1 MKSGIVAV
9 LCVLLSSSYAT
20 ANQAKKSEQP
30 VEEVFVL
37 ASVQFATHLEL
48 MHMMLTGD
56 WDEKTYQRFSY
67 YDGLVY
73 QIVKKY
79 EKAYQDD
86 PVWGPA
92 MKQRVDLQLRIL
104 NHMKTLVEKRQA
116 GDRLSDDDRAW
127 LEAANKEVLEK
138 LCK

>member
-1 MKSGIVAV
+1 
-9 LCVLLSSSYAT
+9 
-20 ANQAKKSEQP
+20 
-30 VEEVFVL
+30 
-37 ASVQFATHLEL
+37 

-79 EKAYQDD
+79 EKVYQDD

-92 MKQRVDLQLRIL
+92 MKRRVELQLRIL
-104 NHMKTLVEKRQA
+104 KRMNPLVEKRQA
-116 GDRLSDDDRAW
+116 GDGLSDDDRAW
-127 LEAANKEVLEK
+127 LKAAHKEVLEK

>member
-1 MKSGIVAV
+1 MKSVFIAV
-9 LCVLLSSSYAT
+9 LCVLLSSSYVTAT
-20 ANQAKKSEQP
+20 QLKKGDQP
-30 VEEVFVL
+30 VEEVFTL

-79 EKAYQDD
+79 KKVYQDD

-92 MKQRVDLQLRIL
+92 MKRRVELQLRIL
-104 NHMKTLVEKRQA
+104 KRMNPLVEKRQA
-116 GDRLSDDDRAW
+116 GYGLSDDDRAW
-127 LEAANKEVLEK
+127 LKAAHKEVLEK